1 MISEIEMNDGVGADE
16 TRSSA
21 AIQADIRNT
30 RSRMDATLDQLGNKL
45 NARSLLNSALDWWD
59 SPDRGEGVQ
68 STLKDGLLSVARQ
81 AKSHP
86 MPAVLIASGVAW
98 LISEL
103 ADKNNHRSARSPMDT
118 WPDKDTWLDGSDLG
132 QSSDRHSTLNNVSNR
147 MGALADRTSA
157 ITSDAV
163 ESAKTAASNLG
174 DEIHESVDRIGQ
186 RARTALDS
194 GKAGAGHLLGELR
207 HGYDLGSD
215 KLSRSC
221 NEYPLAVGLACAAA
235 GALVGLVIPRS
246 KREDE
251 LMGPQSDE
259 MLAEAKEKAGELFD
273 KGKEVGSKVMETV
286 KSEAAEQG
294 LDTSGAADLLKDLVQ
309 KGTEVVEKAKTEAV
323 SAVQNESST
332 NESENG
338 GGQRHLSPS

>member
-1 MISEIEMNDGVGADE
+1 MNDEVGIDE
-16 TRSSA
+16 TRNSA

-59 SPDRGEGVQ
+59 SPDRGEGAQ

-81 AKSHP
+81 AKNHP

-98 LISEL
+98 LVSEL
-103 ADKNNHRSARSPMDT
+103 ADKDNHRSGRSSMDT
-118 WPDKDTWLDGSDLG
+118 WPDRDTLPDKLDLG
-132 QSSDRHSTLNNVSNR
+132 QSSDRNSTLGNVSNR
-147 MGALADRTSA
+147 MGVMADRTSSIA
-157 ITSDAV
+157 SDAV
-163 ESAKTAASNLG
+163 ESAKSAASSLG
-174 DEIHESVDRIGQ
+174 EGIHETADRIGQ

-273 KGKEVGSKVMETV
+273 KGKEVGSKVLETV

-294 LDTSGAADLLKDLVQ
+294 LDTASAADLLKDLVQ

-323 SAVQNESST
+323 SAVRNESST
-332 NESENG
+332 NGSENG
-338 GGQRHLSPS
+338 GDHRHVTPS

>member
-1 MISEIEMNDGVGADE
+1 MSSEIQINDEVGIDE
-16 TRSSA
+16 TRNSA

-59 SPDRGEGVQ
+59 SPDRGEGAQ

-81 AKSHP
+81 AKRHP

-98 LISEL
+98 LVSEL
-103 ADKNNHRSARSPMDT
+103 ADKDNHRSGRSSMDIWPDRDT
-118 WPDKDTWLDGSDLG
+118 WPEESDLG
-132 QSSDRHSTLNNVSNR
+132 QTSDRNSTLGNVSNR
-147 MGALADRTSA
+147 MGALADRTSSIA
-157 ITSDAV
+157 LDAV
-163 ESAKTAASNLG
+163 ESAKSAASSLG
-174 DEIHESVDRIGQ
+174 EGIHETADRMGQ
-186 RARTALDS
+186 SARTALDS

-251 LMGPQSDE
+251 FMGPQSDE
-259 MLAEAKEKAGELFD
+259 LLAEAKEKAGELFD
-273 KGKEVGSKVMETV
+273 KGKEVGSKVLETV

-294 LDTSGAADLLKDLVQ
+294 LDTASAADLLKDLVQ

-323 SAVQNESST
+323 SAVRNESST
-332 NESENG
+332 NGSENG
-338 GGQRHLSPS
+338 GDHRHVTPS